1 MRPIAPAAVL
11 AAALVGLLP
20 WTAALA
26 EEIPGSQFEAGNWS
40 GAGHTDDRGGFSH
53 CAVSVGYV
61 NGQTVWIGLYP
72 NDTLSILF
80 SQPEVRFQPGQKFEL
95 WVMMET
101 GLPNIGN
108 GEAWDESF
116 AGITYDGIQDTVDF
130 LNSGRYLR
138 MLGMGIDDGFDI
150 DGITPALALA
160 QECLASKGGSGDS
173 GRILGSDPGAA
184 RLPPKVPDLSK
195 PKTSGIGSGGGLG
208 SRPGGALGTPAP
220 KPQP

>member
-1 MRPIAPAAVL
+1 MRLLAL
-11 AAALVGLLP
+11 AASLALFP
-20 WTAALA
+20 PIAALA
-26 EEIPGSQFEAGNWS
+26 DEIPGSQFESGNWA
-40 GAGHTDDRGGFSH
+40 GAGHTDDRGAFSH

-61 NGQTVWIGLYP
+61 NGQTVWLGFYP
-72 NDTLSILF
+72 NDTVSILF
-80 SQPEVRFQPGQKFEL
+80 SQPEVRFRPGQKFEL

-101 GLPNIGN
+101 GLPNIGD

-116 AGITYDGIQDTVDF
+116 AGITYDGVQATVDF

-150 DGITPALALA
+150 DGIGPALALA
-160 QECLASKGGSGDS
+160 QDCLASKGGSGV
-173 GRILGSDPGAA
+173 GGKVLGSGLGAA
-184 RLPPKVPDLSK
+184 KLPPKVPDLSK

>member
-1 MRPIAPAAVL
+1 MRLLVL
-11 AAALVGLLP
+11 AASLALFP
-20 WTAALA
+20 PIAALA
-26 EEIPGSQFEAGNWS
+26 DEIPGSQFESGNWA
-40 GAGHTDDRGGFSH
+40 GAGHTDDRGAFSH

-61 NGQTVWIGLYP
+61 NGQTVWLGFYP
-72 NDTLSILF
+72 NDTVSILF
-80 SQPEVRFQPGQKFEL
+80 SQPEVRFRPGQKFEL

-101 GLPNIGN
+101 GLPNIGD

-116 AGITYDGIQDTVDF
+116 AGITYDGVQATVDF
-130 LNSGRYLR
+130 LNGGRYLR

-150 DGITPALALA
+150 DGIGPALALA
-160 QECLASKGGSGDS
+160 QDCLASKGNSGD
-173 GRILGSDPGAA
+173 GGKVLGSDPGAA
-184 RLPPKVPDLSK
+184 KLPPKVPDLSK